1 MGWHLGMGATKDREE
16 VVEAGS
22 VDPRGPSEG
31 TAIHTMGHRD
41 LLLDGTGM
49 VLQGELDMEAMQ
61 AM

>member
-1 MGWHLGMGATKDREE
+1 MGATKDREE
-16 VVEAGS
+16 VVEAGL